1 MTDGQVDDLQINE
14 LKSLN
19 CFGVFSNLDNA
30 YYDDDDDEL
39 HIDTQAQA
47 YFQRNIDVGGSLRL
61 GVETS
66 VKIDGVT
73 TYTNSGGNIL
83 VKING
88 VTYTITP
95 TILSYIST
103 ISDNIQTQI
112 NNIDL
117 SSYAPL
123 ASPTFTGTP
132 LLTTNPADNDN
143 SKKIASTEWVK
154 NQGYFTTP
162 PFSYAPLA
170 SPTFTG
176 TPISTTP
183 ATTDDSTKIATTAF
197 VKAQGY
203 LTTSPDLT
211 LYAPLA
217 SPTFTG
223 TPLLTTNPADNDNS
237 KKIASTE
244 WVKNQGY
251 TTTPNNFSLYA
262 PLASPTFTGTP
273 LLTTNPADND
283 NSKKIAS
290 TEWVK
295 NQGYTTTS
303 PDLTSYAP
311 LASPSFTGTPIST
324 TPATTD
330 DSTKIATTA
339 FVKAQGYLTTSPDL
353 SAYAPKDNPTFITKI
368 TTPYLLLSEPIY
380 CELGGNFNPTDEP
393 YTNSSP
399 FIFYVTKYTATYT
412 AANAI
417 IGYSTSQAI
426 QIVLRQNY
434 HNGNF
439 RNYVTSGYDKF
450 TYGWNNL
457 NGYWRSPQTGKYK
470 ICINFYI
477 QSNDSGNKF
486 SLIKYNTYGN
496 PLYSQYCLVGDTI
509 TTDTIRNFSTIL
521 PMNIGDYFKIVLTT
535 YAGNAVMLFEGTN
548 TTSMKIMLLG

>member
-1 MTDGQVDDLQINE
+1 M
-14 LKSLN
+14 
-19 CFGVFSNLDNA
+19 
-30 YYDDDDDEL
+30 
-39 HIDTQAQA
+39 
-47 YFQRNIDVGGSLRL
+47 
-61 GVETS
+61 
-66 VKIDGVT
+66 
-73 TYTNSGGNIL
+73 
-83 VKING
+83 
-88 VTYTITP
+88 
-95 TILSYIST
+95 
-103 ISDNIQTQI
+103 
-112 NNIDL
+112 
-117 SSYAPL
+117 
-123 ASPTFTGTP
+123 
-132 LLTTNPADNDN
+132 
-143 SKKIASTEWVK
+143 
-154 NQGYFTTP
+154 
-162 PFSYAPLA
+162 
-170 SPTFTG
+170 
-176 TPISTTP
+176 
-183 ATTDDSTKIATTAF
+183 
-197 VKAQGY
+197 
-203 LTTSPDLT
+203 
-211 LYAPLA
+211 
-217 SPTFTG
+217 
-223 TPLLTTNPADNDNS
+223 
-237 KKIASTE
+237 
-244 WVKNQGY
+244 
-251 TTTPNNFSLYA
+251 
-262 PLASPTFTGTP
+262 
-273 LLTTNPADND
+273 
-283 NSKKIAS
+283 
-290 TEWVK
+290 
-295 NQGYTTTS
+295 
-303 PDLTSYAP
+303 
-311 LASPSFTGTPIST
+311 
-324 TPATTD
+324 
-330 DSTKIATTA
+330 
-339 FVKAQGYLTTSPDL
+339 KAQGYLTTSPDL

-486 SLIKYNTYGN
+486 SLIKYDTYGN

>member
-117 SSYAPL
+117 SAYVPKNNPIFS
-123 ASPTFTGTP
+123 GTP

-154 NQGYFTTP
+154 NQGYLTTP
-162 PFSYAPLA
+162 ADLSAYAQLSSPIFSGA
-170 SPTFTG
+170 
-176 TPISTTP
+176 PISTTP
-183 ATTDDSTKIATTAF
+183 ATADDSTKIATTAFVKAQGYLTTPADLSAYAQLSSPIFSGAPISTTPATADDSTKIATTAF

-203 LTTSPDLT
+203 LTTSP
-211 LYAPLA
+211 
-217 SPTFTG
+217 
-223 TPLLTTNPADNDNS
+223 N
-237 KKIASTE
+237 
-244 WVKNQGY
+244 
-251 TTTPNNFSLYA
+251 
-262 PLASPTFTGTP
+262 
-273 LLTTNPADND
+273 
-283 NSKKIAS
+283 
-290 TEWVK
+290 
-295 NQGYTTTS
+295 
-303 PDLTSYAP
+303 
-311 LASPSFTGTPIST
+311 
-324 TPATTD
+324 
-330 DSTKIATTA
+330 
-339 FVKAQGYLTTSPDL
+339 L

-412 AANAI
+412 AADAI
-417 IGYSTSQAI
+417 IGYSTSQAV

-477 QSNDSGNKF
+477 QRNDSGNKF
-486 SLIKYNTYGN
+486 SLIKYDTYGN